1 VEAGTAS
8 CLPLEGAL
16 LVDAETT
23 GFEELAFLGSYRA
36 QKEGII
42 KNKRKE
48 NHSTH
53 HTQELRYCPGVA

>member
-1 VEAGTAS
+1 
-8 CLPLEGAL
+8 LEGAL

-53 HTQELRYCPGVA
+53 THTRVEVLPRCCLTA